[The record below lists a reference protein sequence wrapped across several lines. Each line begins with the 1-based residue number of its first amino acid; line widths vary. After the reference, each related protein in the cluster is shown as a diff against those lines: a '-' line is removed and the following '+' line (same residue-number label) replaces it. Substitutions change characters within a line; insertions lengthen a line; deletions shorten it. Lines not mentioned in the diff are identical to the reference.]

1 MIFKFEFESVEF
13 ENAKKKKHMEDAFMQ
28 KDRIVGKLRDFAWSV
43 QAPSF
48 AERGIE
54 LSVYTPR

>member
-1 MIFKFEFESVEF
+1 
-13 ENAKKKKHMEDAFMQ
+13 MEDAFVQ
-28 KDRIVGKLRDFAWSV
+28 EDRIVGKLRDFAWSV